1 MERCGDPRGHE
12 GRCFRSSV
20 ALGLAARSSW
30 LGLAPGALDR
40 QDSGDED
47 VTKGRGWWLTAPAG
61 VEAESRTAEVPP
73 EVPGTSE
80 TNRAV
85 FLNLDQRSCEL
96 RRKMLRPADTQLEA
110 IISSTHRVLR
120 VGQVCFVPWV
130 ILDHVTPRHGV
141 LAAIELGQVKVQG
154 WVKSSSSSSTSAASR
169 SIRRLPSRRA
179 AHGPHPR
186 FPLRCP
192 GTLSKFIA
200 KSACIRG

>member
-130 ILDHVTPRHGV
+130 ILDLVTPCHGV
-141 LAAIELGQVKVQG
+141 LPAIELVRDRGQVKVYRG
-154 WVKSSSSSSTSAASR
+154 WVKSSSSSATAASR
-169 SIRRLPSRRA
+169 SI
-179 AHGPHPR
+179 
-186 FPLRCP
+186 
-192 GTLSKFIA
+192 TLSKFIA